1 MELWIETKRLL
12 RLNSQYQI
20 SLLIILVGC
29 EFPDI
34 LPLSCLIPPPQ
45 ITKFQA
51 VSQIPARFIERNVSL
66 RGKVH
71 AITERGVQVEHVP
84 IYLPVLSALLSKHKG
99 NEWWFVLWVKSWR
112 HAHTCE
118 KHLVCLPTQKIT
130 YWESES
136 CYTKSCNF
144 SLCCMWSSFPN
155 WE

>member
-12 RLNSQYQI
+12 RLNSQYKI

-99 NEWWFVLWVKSWR
+99 NE
-112 HAHTCE
+112 
-118 KHLVCLPTQKIT
+118 
-130 YWESES
+130 
-136 CYTKSCNF
+136 
-144 SLCCMWSSFPN
+144 
-155 WE
+155 